1 MEKPQKYSKSFF
13 DYFEIKD
20 YIIEKYGPEYA
31 KDEDKCWDY
40 MCDYH
45 EVRNDSYSTIPS
57 SKHHSLS
64 LKDNKFLQAV
74 EEEFGEDLEVWISW

>member
-1 MEKPQKYSKSFF
+1 MKKPQKYSKSFF

-45 EVRNDSYSTIPS
+45 GLRNDSYNNIPCS
-57 SKHHSLS
+57 
-64 LKDNKFLQAV
+64 DDDVFNPVNKFVQAI
-74 EEEFGEDLEVWISW
+74 EEEFGKNLEVWISW